1 MTQETL
7 TEPQSAQ
14 KQLTQDAA
22 AAPRIPRRPQE
33 RTMHGDTAVID
44 HGWLRTLDP
53 AARAAQLDAEN
64 AHTAPRTAHLAE
76 RRSALAR
83 ELTAPEPPTE
93 LFVPVRNGG
102 WWYLDRPRF
111 LAGHGMDV
119 SLSRVPDSADLR
131 RDAHG
136 IDRKSTRL
144 NSSHVASSYAV
155 FCLRQQTA
163 SR

>member
-1 MTQETL
+1 RSGPTL
-7 TEPQSAQ
+7 SPTRRPKGESSPSPVVHRCLDILGERTPSHDTGNSRRAQSAQ

-53 AARAAQLDAEN
+53 AEIVAHLDAEN
-64 AHTAPRTAHLAE
+64 AHTAHRTAHLAE
-76 RRSALAR
+76 LRSALAR

-119 SLSRVPDSADLR
+119 SLSRVPDS
-131 RDAHG
+131 
-136 IDRKSTRL
+136 
-144 NSSHVASSYAV
+144 
-155 FCLRQQTA
+155 
-163 SR
+163 